1 MTMRFIKKSISAIG
15 LVLATTLANIA
26 FAEVAIIVH
35 PSNASTLSEGDI
47 AKIYLG
53 KSKKFPGGE
62 TALALDKPAGEAN
75 RVAFIK
81 NVVGK
86 SETQFKS
93 YWSRL
98 IFTGK
103 GVPPKII
110 SSDAEVV
117 NLVSRN
123 PDMIRFV
130 DASSVSD
137 GVKVIM
143 TTK

>member
-35 PSNASTLSEGDI
+35 PSNAATLSEGDI

-123 PDMIRFV
+123 PDMIGFV
-130 DASSVSD
+130 AASSVSD
-137 GVKVIM
+137 AARSREV
-143 TTK
+143 TF

>member
-1 MTMRFIKKSISAIG
+1 ISAIG

-35 PSNASTLSEGDI
+35 PSNAATLSEGDI

>member
-35 PSNASTLSEGDI
+35 PSNAATLSEGDI

-86 SETQFKS
+86 SETQYKS

-123 PDMIRFV
+123 PDMIGFV

>member
-47 AKIYLG
+47 SKIYLG

-123 PDMIRFV
+123 PDMIGFV

>member
-35 PSNASTLSEGDI
+35 PSNAATLSEGDI

>member
-35 PSNASTLSEGDI
+35 PSNAATLSEGDI

-123 PDMIRFV
+123 PDMIGFV

>member
-123 PDMIRFV
+123 PDMIGFV